1 MPSGAIMRIKWL
13 RAALRDLDAEV
24 AYIAEQNQEAASHL
38 YLLVR
43 ERTAILAQF
52 PDLGRPGRV
61 FGTRELVLERYP
73 YIIPYRVKNNTV
85 EILRLFHTSRK
96 QPPQW

>member
-1 MPSGAIMRIKWL
+1 MQVRWL

-24 AYIAEQNQEAASHL
+24 PCIAEQNQEAAVRL
-38 YLLVR
+38 YTLAR
-43 ERTAILAQF
+43 ERTTLLARF

-73 YIIPYRVKNNTV
+73 YIIPYRVKNNVV
-85 EILRLFHTSRK
+85 EILRLFHTSRE
-96 QPPQW
+96 QPSQW

>member
-1 MPSGAIMRIKWL
+1 MPSGATMRVKWL

-24 AYIAEQNQEAASHL
+24 AYIAEQNQEAAVHL
-38 YLLVR
+38 YALAR
-43 ERTAILAQF
+43 ERTALLAQF

-73 YIIPYRVKNNTV
+73 YIIPYRVKNNVV

-96 QPPQW
+96 QPHQW

>member
-1 MPSGAIMRIKWL
+1 MRVKWL

-24 AYIAEQNQEAASHL
+24 AYIAEQNQEAAVHL
-38 YLLVR
+38 YALAR
-43 ERTAILAQF
+43 ERTALLAQF

-73 YIIPYRVKNNTV
+73 YIIPYRVKNNVV

-96 QPPQW
+96 QPHQW

>member
-1 MPSGAIMRIKWL
+1 MQVRWL

-24 AYIAEQNQEAASHL
+24 ACIAEQNQEAAVRL
-38 YLLVR
+38 YTLAR
-43 ERTAILAQF
+43 ERTTLLTRF

-73 YIIPYRVKNNTV
+73 YIIPYRVKNNVV
-85 EILRLFHTSRK
+85 EILRLFHTSRE
-96 QPPQW
+96 QPSQW

>member
-1 MPSGAIMRIKWL
+1 MRIKWL

-24 AYIAEQNQEAASHL
+24 ACITEQNQEAARHL

-85 EILRLFHTSRK
+85 ENLRLFHTSRK